1 MAVALITTLYGSML
15 ANWLFGP
22 LAAKLIWQNSCEMNS
37 KEMILEGILS
47 IQSGDNPRILAQKLL
62 TYLDPKTRKSIEADV
77 LKD

>member
-1 MAVALITTLYGSML
+1 
-15 ANWLFGP
+15 
-22 LAAKLIWQNSCEMNS
+22 MNS